1 MRQGHGKLQVEMV
14 GVGHGDCFILRWEP
28 SKGEPVVVVVD
39 GGPRGGAEPL
49 VKALAELGAARIDMM
64 VVSHTDADHIDGLA
78 EYVQRTDSLPI
89 THYWGPCVPA
99 FERHSWLFAPRVKR
113 GIQVAKNLEEKLTA
127 KTSVSWPVEDA
138 GWQSEDGGLRIT
150 VLSPPGRLIEKLLTS
165 DDVVSLFASEPMPTG
180 WLLDPRPPVGP
191 EDRFASLRAAIGR
204 GEFRPSDLPPGVI
217 ASSWSPGAEGIN
229 AQELAKNLQGITG
242 SDPEFFGN
250 AVLNDT
256 SIVLLVEADVG
267 AVAKRI
273 LLTGDLQS
281 FTYLMA
287 KHPMGLGAEIVKAPH
302 HGSKSHVGDKLEAY
316 DEVWQWLRPR
326 AVLVSASGKH
336 GLPRQEFREAAL
348 RSGAM
353 LFCACARG
361 AEVLI
366 GEPSAGSCNTA
377 YDCSLAN
384 RSVRLEWNAARLTS
398 NAQACAGQSANA
410 PPPVIQMI
418 QHIVEPSAI
427 LERMS
432 TAERDKHVD
441 WMSKLLVQRHQA
453 RQNAGSEPDLEPID
467 LEDVKKEARLA
478 KRFRA
483 AADIET
489 VAEAAARA
497 GKIWL
502 KPPEPSGRSKR
513 TAWIVPT
520 ETQWNAISQ
529 WLLGHAAIVLLIFE
543 RKVGRAK
550 RELLLAADTSYLSAR
565 VSEQFGFPAAM
576 FQDIIWPRIASAL
589 TAAKWEVRSR
599 EAGASF
605 TIVLCTPGAIAEAF
619 EQIVERL
626 PAEDTSTYIYDIT
639 NSYSDKCVDFPSA
652 FKDIITPYASS
663 DGNMQL
669 NTIEKNFSLIEA
681 LRKSKLVEETELCK
695 YFLMNSSHKNTS
707 VDARRGLAAL
717 LLGGFG
723 EAISF

>member
-1 MRQGHGKLQVEMV
+1 MRYGHGKLQVEMV

-39 GGPRGGAEPL
+39 GGAKGGAEPL
-49 VKALAELGAARIDMM
+49 VKALAKLGAERIDLM
-64 VVSHTDADHIDGLA
+64 VVSHTDADHIDGLL
-78 EYVQRTDSLPI
+78 EYVQRIDSLPI

-99 FERHSWLFAPRVKR
+99 FERHDWLFAPRVKR
-113 GIQVAKNLEEKLTA
+113 GIQVAKNLEATLTA
-127 KTSVSWPVEDA
+127 TTSVSWPVEDA

-165 DDVVSLFASEPMPTG
+165 DDVVSLFASEPMQMG

-204 GEFRPSDLPPGVI
+204 GEIRPSDLPPGGI
-217 ASSWSPGAEGIN
+217 ASSRSPGAEEIN
-229 AQELAKNLQGITG
+229 AQELAKNLQRTIG

-273 LLTGDLQS
+273 LLTEDLQS

-336 GLPRQEFREAAL
+336 GLPRQEFRQAAL

-353 LFCACARG
+353 LFCACTRG

-366 GEPSAGSCNTA
+366 GEPSIGSCNTA
-377 YDCSLAN
+377 YDCSRAN
-384 RSVRLEWNAARLTS
+384 RSVRLEWSADRLTS
-398 NAQACAGQSANA
+398 NAQACAGQSANS

-441 WMSKLLVQRHQA
+441 WMSKLLDQRHQA
-453 RQNAGSEPDLEPID
+453 RQNVGSEPDLEPID

-478 KRFRA
+478 KRYRA

-502 KPPEPSGRSKR
+502 KPPEPFGRSKR

-520 ETQWNAISQ
+520 ETQWNAIRQ

-543 RKVGRAK
+543 RKAGRSK
-550 RELLLAADTSYLSAR
+550 RELLLAADTSYLSAC
-565 VSEQFGFPAAM
+565 VSERFGFPAAM
-576 FQDIIWPRIASAL
+576 FQDIIWPRIASDL
-589 TAAKWEVRSR
+589 TAANWEVRSR
-599 EAGASF
+599 EAGASV

-619 EQIVERL
+619 ELIVDRL
-626 PAEDTSTYIYDIT
+626 PAKDTASYFCDIT
-639 NSYSDKCVDFPSA
+639 DYRNRKSVDFPST
-652 FKDIITPYASS
+652 FNDIITPYASS
-663 DGNMQL
+663 DGNKSL
-669 NTIEKNFSLIEA
+669 SKIEENFNLIES
-681 LRKSKLVEETELCK
+681 LNKSKLIERKECHK
-695 YFLMNSSHKNTS
+695 YNQMHSIYRNDA
-707 VDARRGLAAL
+707 VDARRGIAAL
-717 LLGGFG
+717 LLSGFG